1 MSNVYLRNRLM
12 LLAGGI
18 VIALVAGCAP
28 AKDELVCSP
37 GVEDLARTADVAPT
51 GC

>member
-1 MSNVYLRNRLM
+1 MNVSLRNRLL

-28 AKDELVCSP
+28 PTDELVCNP
-37 GVEDLARTADVAPT
+37 GVEDLARTAEVAPS